1 MSEGTNTLSENPI
14 HASES
19 EGSRKERLALWAD
32 EHLAKLLVIPT
43 LVLLFS
49 MTFYPMIRAI
59 EMSMYQY
66 TAGQRI
72 GFVGLDNYVNL
83 FYDST
88 WRNSLMVTAWYVFLS
103 VTVQF
108 VVGFVIAVLLNR
120 KLKFRGLIQTL
131 ILIPMILA
139 PTVIALVWRL
149 LYAPGGLLDYIFYPI
164 VGGNVGWISDS
175 SIALYS
181 LILTEVWQWTPL
193 VVLVMLAGLQSVPDH
208 LKEAAVM
215 DGASRLR
222 IFWDITLPHMK
233 SLIVL
238 ILIIRV
244 IDSIR
249 VFDKVYIL
257 TRGGPGESTNVVSM
271 EMYRAAFEFTN
282 WGAAASMA
290 ISLLLIV
297 LLIAITFVKIAEVK
311 F

>member
-1 MSEGTNTLSENPI
+1 MSGEQATAGETIMRNEEGL
-14 HASES
+14 
-19 EGSRKERLALWAD
+19 KERALLWID
-32 EHLAKLLVIPT
+32 DHLAVLLVAPT
-43 LVLLFS
+43 LILLLS
-49 MTFYPMIRAI
+49 MTLYPMIRVV

-66 TAGQRI
+66 NAGQRI
-72 GFVGLDNYVNL
+72 AFVGAENYL
-83 FYDST
+83 ILLSDSA
-88 WRNSLMVTAWYVFLS
+88 WRNSLLVTAWYVTVS
-103 VTVQF
+103 VVVQF
-108 VVGFVIAVLLNR
+108 ALGFGVAVLLNR

-149 LYAPGGLLDYIFYPI
+149 MYAPSGLLDYIFAPFTD
-164 VGGNVGWISDS
+164 GTVGWLTDPSLAI
-175 SIALYS
+175 YS
-181 LILTEVWQWTPL
+181 VMLTEIWQWTPL
-193 VVLVMLAGLQSVPDH
+193 VALVMLAGLQSVPAH

-222 IFWDITLPHMK
+222 IFLDITLPYMK

-271 EMYRAAFEFTN
+271 EMYRTAFEFTN
-282 WGAAASMA
+282 WGISAAMA
-290 ISLLLIV
+290 ISLLFIV
-297 LLIAITFVKIAEVK
+297 ILIAIAFVKIADVR